1 MGRELKFILFILL
14 ASFVFA
20 DSSMHLDIYLY
31 VNTNDSAKILNISIL
46 PGPETPVFYSKG
58 NYTFQTLSKSNRVV
72 YEKNLSID
80 FIILS
85 DPPKFTNE
93 TIVFFSIPLSS
104 DLQTIKLFKNKRL
117 IFEENIQKFLCNND
131 GKCDSFENFYSCPGD
146 CPSGSKDN
154 VCDALIDGRCDPDC
168 NVDVDLDC
176 NPILK
181 QKLISSQFPW
191 VLIIVGVIVIFLIVL
206 FIIKIKSKKK
216 KATL

>member
-31 VNTNDSAKILNISIL
+31 INTNDSAKILNISIL

-58 NYTFQTLSKSNRVV
+58 NYTFQALSKSGRVV

-80 FIILS
+80 FIIFS

-131 GKCDSFENFYSCPGD
+131 GKCDNFENFYSCPSD

-191 VLIIVGVIVIFLIVL
+191 VLIIVGGIIIFLIVL

-216 KATL
+216 KAGI